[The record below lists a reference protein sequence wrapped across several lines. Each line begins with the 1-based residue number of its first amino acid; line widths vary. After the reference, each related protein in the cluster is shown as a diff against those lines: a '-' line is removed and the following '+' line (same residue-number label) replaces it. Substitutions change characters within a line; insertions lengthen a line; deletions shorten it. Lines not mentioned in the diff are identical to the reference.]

1 MGRRVL
7 GENKGKGYFIMKRF
21 FAILLAAMLVLGST
35 AMAESDELTYI
46 LGWGI
51 GGDTQGPITGWVGDV
66 WAKKGLQLEA
76 VGNGNSEEKMQT
88 MLASG
93 DIPDVIRFNNWDQFE
108 IALEAGYLLCL
119 DDYIDQL
126 PYTTANAAN
135 ALQFVRDNHSD
146 GTGKLYGIPDNVGT
160 SSSMASITP
169 GCYAINVRWDVYR
182 EAGYPEAETLEDT
195 IEVLK
200 KMKEAYPK
208 NADGQETYAM
218 NMFAAWDG
226 TSTFSFAKPVLTI
239 LGYYESGQKWFID
252 HNQVTDEVTS
262 MFDDDGAFHRACH
275 YLFLLNQAGLVD
287 PDALT
292 QEYTTSQAKINETKQ
307 YFAAWWG
314 GYPSNNK
321 DEADADEPVG
331 WAPMIFGEYIA
342 TLKGDFP
349 CGTAWPLCIS
359 AAAAE
364 KGEEYLAACLT
375 LVDANADPEFL
386 YELKNGPRGVFW
398 DFDEDGKTVAL
409 DAAYEK
415 ADTGTYKL
423 ASGEEYASWNGR
435 YTLMNTAINAL
446 VDNTYGVTIDEY
458 SNNNNLYKEWA
469 EHYGG
474 GFDFPMD
481 YMAANNMYVKD
492 MTFYQFMPTL
502 PDDLVLIQEAAGA
515 IVQQAG
521 WKMVY
526 AADEAEF
533 ESIWQQMKSDAL
545 ALGAEEVQNWYYEN
559 AAIARELC
567 APYEYTND

>member
-1 MGRRVL
+1 
-7 GENKGKGYFIMKRF
+7 MKKF
-21 FAILLAAMLVLGST
+21 LAILLAAMMVLGGT

-146 GTGKLYGIPDNVGT
+146 GTGKLYGVPDNVGT

-169 GCYAINVRWDVYR
+169 GCYAINVRWDIYR

-200 KMKEAYPK
+200 KMKEVYPK

-321 DEADADEPVG
+321 DEANAEEPIG
-331 WAPMIFGEYIA
+331 WAPMIFGEYIS

-364 KGEEYLAACLT
+364 KGDEYLAACLT

-386 YELKNGPRGVFW
+386 YELRNGPRGVFW
-398 DFDEDGKTVAL
+398 DFDENGKTVAL

-435 YTLMNTAINAL
+435 YTLMATAVNAL

-458 SNNNNLYKEWA
+458 ANNNNLYKEWA

-481 YMAANNMYVKD
+481 YMAENNMYVKD

-515 IVQQAG
+515 IVQQSG

-533 ESIWQQMKSDAL
+533 EAIWQQMKSDAL